1 MRGLG
6 VFALKVAIVAIIFS
20 FSTIFVVDTSKD
32 ILAETLSGGPAFWA
46 RLEKGLIK
54 FADGPDLPPEKKAK
68 IIAALRKIHD
78 RNQPYLDALLGQR
91 PAD

>member
-1 MRGLG
+1 MKGLG
-6 VFALKVAIVAIIFS
+6 IFALKVMIVAVIFS
-20 FSTIFVVDTSKD
+20 LSTIFTVLASRE
-32 ILAETLSGGPAFWA
+32 ILMDAFSGGPAFWA

-78 RNQPYLDALLGQR
+78 RNQPYLDALFASGAQ
-91 PAD
+91 